1 MHKLQLKILILI
13 LIAYSSLS
21 IADELIL
28 ECSTEEKISFSDD
41 KHILLS
47 TEESI
52 SKEKEK
58 YLVLINNEK
67 VTIGDRNFRNY
78 SYENNFSGNEEGSVN
93 KDEFLHSGYY
103 KYENG
108 TLGNKT
114 NSYTFASADFKIF
127 RLSGEFYYRTVRYVP
142 KINNSIF
149 QKYNKKKMESA
160 YVWIISTGL
169 CKRTSLKRI
178 Y

>member
-1 MHKLQLKILILI
+1 MLMLIV
-13 LIAYSSLS
+13 YSSLS

-28 ECSTEEKISFSDD
+28 ECSTNEKISFSDD

-67 VTIGDRNFRNY
+67 VTIGDRNFKNY

-103 KYENG
+103 KYESGILDSISNP
-108 TLGNKT
+108 
-114 NSYTFASADFKIF
+114 YTFASASFKIY
-127 RLSGEFYYRTVRYVP
+127 RLSGEFYYNTIRYVP

-160 YVWIISTGL
+160 YIWIISTGL